1 MFLMTPVFCTA
12 FAHVCVTDKL
22 EGIYVCGACPSPS
35 FPRFISIYDQ
45 HKKNFFLKGD
55 RINRNRLRPIWSSI
69 GYRFGLSEDVN
80 YYATSSWELF
90 TQGASDQ
97 FPGPH
102 DSLQCRFS
110 FTTLQ
115 VGHGGKPSIH
125 SCHGGGG

>member
-1 MFLMTPVFCTA
+1 MCVARVLLPLSLGSLVFMTSTKR
-12 FAHVCVTDKL
+12 T
-22 EGIYVCGACPSPS
+22 
-35 FPRFISIYDQ
+35 
-45 HKKNFFLKGD
+45 FFLKGD

-115 VGHGGKPSIH
+115 VGHGGKPSI
-125 SCHGGGG
+125 